1 MAPPATSKPGRL
13 LIALIVLLL
22 GGVVWAFWPGTD
34 SSVRLGLDLQ
44 GGTQVILVPQPVVE
58 GTEITEEQLAQTVE
72 IIRARV
78 DGLGVAEAE
87 VTTQGS
93 GNSAAIVVSVPG
105 LGQDRVVEL
114 VQRTAL
120 LNFRPVWNVLSPFS
134 IDPADADAA
143 EGAAEGDAAEGDA
156 AESADQS
163 ASDGGAQSA
172 EIVQAPDYSPEFQTE
187 VDALDCIDPLNLA
200 GGTPDNPTEWLGACD
215 QSGAQKYV
223 MEPAFIEGVSV
234 TDANAQ
240 LTQQGIG
247 WVVTLEFDSE
257 GAGALAEASTELSAL
272 PECGSGAT
280 PCNAF
285 AIVLDGVV
293 VSAPRFNEPILG
305 GQAQIEG
312 DFNAQEARDLA
323 NVLKYG
329 ALPVTL
335 DVVDITS
342 VSATVGGDQLRA
354 GIIAGL
360 IGLALVSIYLLL
372 YYRVL
377 GLVAVASL
385 AVAGGLLYLFV
396 VIFSKTIGLT
406 LTLAGIA
413 GAIVAVGITAD
424 SFIVYF
430 ERMRDEL
437 RDGRSLRQACDSGW
451 VRARRTLL
459 AADFVTL
466 LAAVVLYFLSIGSVR
481 GFAFIL
487 GLTTVIDLIIA
498 FWFTHPVVVLMGR
511 RKFMQG
517 GSKWSGLDPERLGGH
532 SALDTLA
539 GQSRR
544 KRRDDYQSATPDE
557 ATHGET
563 AADDSADD
571 SARDS
576 ARDSAGAS
584 ADDTTEVRS

>member
-1 MAPPATSKPGRL
+1 MAPPATSKPGRS
-13 LIALIVLLL
+13 LIALVVLLI
-22 GGVVWAFWPGTD
+22 GGIVWAFWPGSD

-93 GNSAAIVVSVPG
+93 GNSAAIVVAVPG
-105 LGQDRVVEL
+105 VGQDRVVEL

-120 LNFRPVWNVLSPFS
+120 LNFRPVWNVLSQFPTDAAA
-134 IDPADADAA
+134 DPTADGGSTADSDSSNTSPDDTTSEDTAADATA
-143 EGAAEGDAAEGDA
+143 ED
-156 AESADQS
+156 SADQ
-163 ASDGGAQSA
+163 GGVQSA
-172 EIVQAPDYSPEFQTE
+172 QIVQSPDNTPEFQAE
-187 VDALDCIDPLNLA
+187 VGALSCIDPVNLA
-200 GGTPDNPTEWLGACD
+200 GGTPDNTVEWLGACD
-215 QSGAQKYV
+215 QTGAQKYV

-257 GAGALAEASTELSAL
+257 GAGALADASTRLSAL
-272 PECGSGAT
+272 PECGTGAT

-293 VSAPRFNEPILG
+293 VSAPRFNEPIIG

-335 DVVDITS
+335 EVVDITS

-377 GLVAVASL
+377 GLVAVLSL
-385 AVAGGLLYLFV
+385 GVAGALLYLFV

-406 LTLAGIA
+406 LTLAGVA

-511 RKFMQG
+511 RTFMQG

-532 SALDTLA
+532 SAIESLA
-539 GQSRR
+539 GRSRR
-544 KRRDDYQSATPDE
+544 KRRDDYRNRAKDSEVNEDDAGQSGQQDA
-557 ATHGET
+557 H
-563 AADDSADD
+563 DS
-571 SARDS
+571 
-576 ARDSAGAS
+576 
-584 ADDTTEVRS
+584 TEVRS

>member
-1 MAPPATSKPGRL
+1 VAPPATSKPGRS
-13 LIALIVLLL
+13 LIALIVLLI

-58 GTEITEEQLAQTVE
+58 GTEITDEQLAQTVE

-120 LNFRPVWNVLSPFS
+120 LNFRPVWNVLSPFP

-143 EGAAEGDAAEGDA
+143 DGDGAETE
-156 AESADQS
+156 ESADDSASRS

-172 EIVQAPDYSPEFQTE
+172 EIVQAPDYSSEFQAE
-187 VDALDCIDPLNLA
+187 VDALDCIDPVNLA
-200 GGTPDNPTEWLGACD
+200 GGTPDDPTEWLGACD
-215 QSGAQKYV
+215 QSGGQKYV

-312 DFNAQEARDLA
+312 DFNVEEARDLA

-377 GLVAVASL
+377 GLVAVMSL

-406 LTLAGIA
+406 LTLAGVA

-544 KRRDDYQSATPDE
+544 KRRDDYQSSTADDTAGDG
-557 ATHGET
+557 AGET
-563 AADDSADD
+563 ADDT
-571 SARDS
+571 
-576 ARDSAGAS
+576 AGDTAS
-584 ADDTTEVRS
+584 DTTEVRS

>member
-1 MAPPATSKPGRL
+1 VAPPATSKPGRS
-13 LIALIVLLL
+13 LIALIVLLI
-22 GGVVWAFWPGTD
+22 GGAVWAFWPGTD

-93 GNSAAIVVSVPG
+93 GNSAAIVVAVPG

-134 IDPADADAA
+134 IDPADT
-143 EGAAEGDAAEGDA
+143 DAAEGDEADGDA
-156 AESADQS
+156 AETEESADDS
-163 ASDGGAQSA
+163 ASDGAAQSA
-172 EIVQAPDYSPEFQTE
+172 EIVQAPDYSPEFQAE
-187 VDALDCIDPLNLA
+187 VDALDCIDPVNLA

-215 QSGAQKYV
+215 QSGGQKYV

-312 DFNAQEARDLA
+312 DFNAEEARDLA

-360 IGLALVSIYLLL
+360 IGLTLVSIYLLL

-377 GLVAVASL
+377 GLVAVMSL

-406 LTLAGIA
+406 LTLAGVA

-544 KRRDDYQSATPDE
+544 KRRDDYQNSTANE
-557 ATHGET
+557 A
-563 AADDSADD
+563 ADVDSVDDSAG
-571 SARDS
+571 
-576 ARDSAGAS
+576 DSAGDTT
-584 ADDTTEVRS
+584 DDTAEVRS

>member
-1 MAPPATSKPGRL
+1 MATPATSKPGRS
-13 LIALIVLLL
+13 LIALAVLLI
-22 GGVVWAFWPGTD
+22 GSAVWAFWPGTD

-44 GGTQVILVPQPVVE
+44 GGTQVIMVPQPVVE
-58 GTEITEEQLAQTVE
+58 GTEITEEQLAQSVE

-93 GNSAAIVVSVPG
+93 GDSTAIVVSVPG
-105 LGQDRVVEL
+105 VGQERVVEL

-120 LNFRPVWNVLSPFS
+120 LNFRPVWNVLSPF
-134 IDPADADAA
+134 PADAAADEAGTDAA
-143 EGAAEGDAAEGDA
+143 G
-156 AESADQS
+156 ESADQDAAGQDAADQD
-163 ASDGGAQSA
+163 ASDEGGARSA
-172 EIVQAPDYSPEFQTE
+172 EIVQAPDYTPEFQAE
-187 VDALDCIDPLNLA
+187 VDALNCLDPVNLA
-200 GGTPDNPTEWLGACD
+200 GGTPDNPEQWLGACD

-223 MEPAFIEGVSV
+223 MEPAFIQGVNV

-247 WVVTLEFDSE
+247 WVVSLEFDSE
-257 GAGALAEASTELSAL
+257 GAGALADASTELSAL

-335 DVVDITS
+335 EVVDVTS

-354 GIIAGL
+354 GIIAAL
-360 IGLALVSIYLLL
+360 IGLSLVSVYLVL
-372 YYRVL
+372 YYRLL
-377 GLVAVASL
+377 GLVAVLSL
-385 AVAGGLLYLFV
+385 AVAGLILYLAV

-406 LTLAGIA
+406 LTLAGVA

-437 RDGRSLRQACDSGW
+437 RDGRTLRQACDSGW
-451 VRARRTLL
+451 IRARRTLL

-466 LAAVVLYFLSIGSVR
+466 LAAVVLYFLSVGSVR

-487 GLTTVIDLIIA
+487 GLTTAIDLVMA
-498 FWFTHPVVVLMGR
+498 FWFTHPIVVLLGR
-511 RKFMQG
+511 TKLMQS
-517 GSKWSGLDPERLGGH
+517 GSKLTGLDPDRIGGH
-532 SALDTLA
+532 SAIDSLA
-539 GQSRR
+539 GRSAR
-544 KRRDDYQSATPDE
+544 KRRDDYRERKEDK
-557 ATHGET
+557 
-563 AADDSADD
+563 D
-571 SARDS
+571 
-576 ARDSAGAS
+576 AS
-584 ADDTTEVRS
+584 LEDINTDAENAEVRS

>member
-1 MAPPATSKPGRL
+1 M
-13 LIALIVLLL
+13 
-22 GGVVWAFWPGTD
+22 
-34 SSVRLGLDLQ
+34 
-44 GGTQVILVPQPVVE
+44 
-58 GTEITEEQLAQTVE
+58 
-72 IIRARV
+72 
-78 DGLGVAEAE
+78 
-87 VTTQGS
+87 
-93 GNSAAIVVSVPG
+93 
-105 LGQDRVVEL
+105 
-114 VQRTAL
+114 
-120 LNFRPVWNVLSPFS
+120 
-134 IDPADADAA
+134 
-143 EGAAEGDAAEGDA
+143 
-156 AESADQS
+156 
-163 ASDGGAQSA
+163 
-172 EIVQAPDYSPEFQTE
+172 
-187 VDALDCIDPLNLA
+187 
-200 GGTPDNPTEWLGACD
+200 
-215 QSGAQKYV
+215 
-223 MEPAFIEGVSV
+223 
-234 TDANAQ
+234 
-240 LTQQGIG
+240 
-247 WVVTLEFDSE
+247 
-257 GAGALAEASTELSAL
+257 
-272 PECGSGAT
+272 
-280 PCNAF
+280 
-285 AIVLDGVV
+285 LDGVV
-293 VSAPRFNEPILG
+293 VSAPRFNEPIIG

-335 DVVDITS
+335 EVVDITS

-377 GLVAVASL
+377 GLVAVLSL
-385 AVAGGLLYLFV
+385 GVAGALLYLFV

-406 LTLAGIA
+406 LTLAGVA

-511 RKFMQG
+511 RTFMQG

-532 SALDTLA
+532 SAIESLA
-539 GQSRR
+539 GRSRR
-544 KRRDDYQSATPDE
+544 KRRDDYRNRAKDAEGVDGDTGQSD
-557 ATHGET
+557 HQD
-563 AADDSADD
+563 ADDS
-571 SARDS
+571 
-576 ARDSAGAS
+576 
-584 ADDTTEVRS
+584 TEVRS

>member
-1 MAPPATSKPGRL
+1 MAPPATSKPGRS
-13 LIALIVLLL
+13 LIALVVLLI
-22 GGVVWAFWPGTD
+22 GGIVWAFWPGSD

-93 GNSAAIVVSVPG
+93 GNSAAIVVAVPG
-105 LGQDRVVEL
+105 VGQDRVVEL

-120 LNFRPVWNVLSPFS
+120 LNFRPVWNVLSPF
-134 IDPADADAA
+134 PTDAA
-143 EGAAEGDAAEGDA
+143 ADPAAEGDSTADGDSANASSDDTTPDDTAANATAQD
-156 AESADQS
+156 SADQ
-163 ASDGGAQSA
+163 GGVQSA
-172 EIVQAPDYSPEFQTE
+172 EIVQSPDNTPEFQAE
-187 VDALDCIDPLNLA
+187 VDALSCIDPVNLA
-200 GGTPDNPTEWLGACD
+200 GGTPDNPVEWLGACD
-215 QSGAQKYV
+215 QTGAQKYV

-234 TDANAQ
+234 TDASAQ

-257 GAGALAEASTELSAL
+257 GAGALADASTRLSAL
-272 PECGSGAT
+272 PECGTGAT

-293 VSAPRFNEPILG
+293 VSAPRFNEPIIG

-335 DVVDITS
+335 EVVDITS

-377 GLVAVASL
+377 GLVAVLSL
-385 AVAGGLLYLFV
+385 GVAGALLYLFV

-406 LTLAGIA
+406 LTLAGVA

-511 RKFMQG
+511 RTFMQG

-532 SALDTLA
+532 SAIESLA
-539 GQSRR
+539 GRSRR
-544 KRRDDYQSATPDE
+544 KRRDDYRNRDKDAEVNEDDAGQSDQQD
-557 ATHGET
+557 
-563 AADDSADD
+563 ADDS
-571 SARDS
+571 
-576 ARDSAGAS
+576 
-584 ADDTTEVRS
+584 TEVRS

>member
-1 MAPPATSKPGRL
+1 MAPPATSKPGRS
-13 LIALIVLLL
+13 LIALIVLLI

-120 LNFRPVWNVLSPFS
+120 LNFRPVWNVLSPFP
-134 IDPADADAA
+134 IDLANT
-143 EGAAEGDAAEGDA
+143 GAAEGDASDAGGETDDAETE
-156 AESADQS
+156 ESADES
-163 ASDGGAQSA
+163 ASEDGVQSA
-172 EIVQAPDYSPEFQTE
+172 EIVQAADYSPEFQAE
-187 VDALDCIDPLNLA
+187 VDALDCIDPVNLA

-215 QSGAQKYV
+215 QSGGQKYV

-312 DFNAQEARDLA
+312 DFNAEEARDLA

-360 IGLALVSIYLLL
+360 IGLTLVSIYLLL

-377 GLVAVASL
+377 GVVAVMSL

-406 LTLAGIA
+406 LTLAGVA

-544 KRRDDYQSATPDE
+544 KRRDDYQSSTVNDATTDE
-557 ATHGET
+557 APAGDTV
-563 AADDSADD
+563 DDI
-571 SARDS
+571 
-576 ARDSAGAS
+576 
-584 ADDTTEVRS
+584 TEVRS

>member
-13 LIALIVLLL
+13 LIALVVLLV
-22 GGVVWAFWPGTD
+22 GGIAWAFWPGTD

-44 GGTQVILVPQPVVE
+44 GGTQVIMVPQPVVE
-58 GTEITEEQLAQTVE
+58 GSEITEEQLAQSVE

-93 GNSAAIVVSVPG
+93 GAGAAIVVAVPG
-105 LGQDRVVEL
+105 VGQDRVVDL

-120 LNFRPVWNVLSPFS
+120 LNFRPVWNIQGPQAIEPV
-134 IDPADADAA
+134 DPA
-143 EGAAEGDAAEGDA
+143 GDAAADDDSAAGDSA
-156 AESADQS
+156 TDDTTADDTAIDESAAD
-163 ASDGGAQSA
+163 DGGAADQGGARSA
-172 EIVQAPDYSPEFQTE
+172 EIVQAAEYTPEFQAQ
-187 VDALDCIDPLNLA
+187 VDALDCLDPVNLA
-200 GGTPDNPTEWLGACD
+200 GGSPDNPEQWLGACD
-215 QSGAQKYV
+215 QQGFSKYV
-223 MEPAFIEGVSV
+223 MQPAFIEGVSV

-257 GAGALAEASTELSAL
+257 GARALADASTELSAL
-272 PECGSGAT
+272 PECGTGAT

-293 VSAPRFNEPILG
+293 VSAPRFNEPIIG

-335 DVVDITS
+335 EVVDVTS

-360 IGLALVSIYLLL
+360 IGLGVVSLYLLL
-372 YYRVL
+372 YYRLL
-377 GLVAVASL
+377 GLVAVLSL
-385 AVAGGLLYLFV
+385 GVAGALLYLFV

-406 LTLAGIA
+406 LTLAGVA

-430 ERMRDEL
+430 ERIRDEL

-498 FWFTHPVVVLMGR
+498 FWFTHPVVVLLGR

-517 GSKWSGLDPERLGGH
+517 GSKWSGLDPERLGAH
-532 SALDTLA
+532 SAIENLS
-539 GQSRR
+539 GRSRR
-544 KRRDDYQSATPDE
+544 KRRDDYRSKKAQFGSSSDE
-557 ATHGET
+557 ADEPIGDHAE
-563 AADDSADD
+563 
-571 SARDS
+571 
-576 ARDSAGAS
+576 
-584 ADDTTEVRS
+584 EVRS

>member
-1 MAPPATSKPGRL
+1 VAPPATSKPGRS
-13 LIALIVLLL
+13 LIALVVLLI
-22 GGVVWAFWPGTD
+22 GGIVWAFWPGSD

-93 GNSAAIVVSVPG
+93 GNSAAIVVAVPG
-105 LGQDRVVEL
+105 VGQDRVVEL

-120 LNFRPVWNVLSPFS
+120 LNFRPVWNVLSPF
-134 IDPADADAA
+134 PTDAA
-143 EGAAEGDAAEGDA
+143 ADPAAEGDSTADGDSANASSDDTTPDDTAANATAQD
-156 AESADQS
+156 SADQ
-163 ASDGGAQSA
+163 GGVQSA
-172 EIVQAPDYSPEFQTE
+172 EIVQSPDNTPEFQAE
-187 VDALDCIDPLNLA
+187 VDALSCIDPVNLA
-200 GGTPDNPTEWLGACD
+200 GGTPDNPVEWLGACD
-215 QSGAQKYV
+215 QTGAQKYV

-234 TDANAQ
+234 TDASAQ

-257 GAGALAEASTELSAL
+257 GAGALADASTRLSAL
-272 PECGSGAT
+272 PECGTGAT

-293 VSAPRFNEPILG
+293 VSAPRFNEPIIG

-335 DVVDITS
+335 EVVDITS

-377 GLVAVASL
+377 GLVAVLSL
-385 AVAGGLLYLFV
+385 GVAGALLYLFV

-406 LTLAGIA
+406 LTLAGVA

-451 VRARRTLL
+451 VRALRTLL

-511 RKFMQG
+511 RTFMQG

-532 SALDTLA
+532 SAIESLA
-539 GQSRR
+539 GRSRR
-544 KRRDDYQSATPDE
+544 KRRDDYRNRDKDAEVNEDDAGQSDQQD
-557 ATHGET
+557 
-563 AADDSADD
+563 ADDS
-571 SARDS
+571 
-576 ARDSAGAS
+576 
-584 ADDTTEVRS
+584 TEVRS

>member
-1 MAPPATSKPGRL
+1 MAPPATSKPGRS
-13 LIALIVLLL
+13 LIALIVLLI

-58 GTEITEEQLAQTVE
+58 GTEITDEQLAQTVE

-134 IDPADADAA
+134 IDPADA
-143 EGAAEGDAAEGDA
+143 EAAEGDAAEGDA
-156 AESADQS
+156 AESADES
-163 ASDGGAQSA
+163 ASDGAAQSA
-172 EIVQAPDYSPEFQTE
+172 EIVQAPDYSPEFQAE
-187 VDALDCIDPLNLA
+187 VDALDCIDPVNLA

-215 QSGAQKYV
+215 QSGGQKYV

-312 DFNAQEARDLA
+312 DFNVEEARDLA

-406 LTLAGIA
+406 LTLAGVA

-544 KRRDDYQSATPDE
+544 KRRDDYQSSTADDAMADE
-557 ATHGET
+557 AP
-563 AADDSADD
+563 ADDSADQ
-571 SARDS
+571 A
-576 ARDSAGAS
+576 

>member
-1 MAPPATSKPGRL
+1 MAPPATSKPGRS
-13 LIALIVLLL
+13 LIALIVLLI
-22 GGVVWAFWPGTD
+22 GGAVWAFWPGTD

-120 LNFRPVWNVLSPFS
+120 LNFRPVWNVLSPFP

-143 EGAAEGDAAEGDA
+143 DGDAADGDAAETE
-156 AESADQS
+156 ESADES
-163 ASDGGAQSA
+163 ASDDGAQSA
-172 EIVQAPDYSPEFQTE
+172 EIVQAPDYSPEFQAE
-187 VDALDCIDPLNLA
+187 VDALDCIDPVNLA
-200 GGTPDNPTEWLGACD
+200 GGTPDDPTEWLGACD
-215 QSGAQKYV
+215 QSGGQKYV

-312 DFNAQEARDLA
+312 DFNVEEARDLA

-377 GLVAVASL
+377 GLVAVMSL

-406 LTLAGIA
+406 LTLAGVA

-544 KRRDDYQSATPDE
+544 KRRDDYQNSTANE
-557 ATHGET
+557 A
-563 AADDSADD
+563 ADVDSVDDSAG
-571 SARDS
+571 
-576 ARDSAGAS
+576 DSAGDT
-584 ADDTTEVRS
+584 ADDTTDDTAEVRS

>member
-1 MAPPATSKPGRL
+1 MAPPATSKPGRS
-13 LIALIVLLL
+13 LIALIVLLI
-22 GGVVWAFWPGTD
+22 GGAVWAFWPGTD

-143 EGAAEGDAAEGDA
+143 EGDAADGDA
-156 AESADQS
+156 AESADES
-163 ASDGGAQSA
+163 ASDGTAQSA
-172 EIVQAPDYSPEFQTE
+172 EIVQAPDYSLEFQAE
-187 VDALDCIDPLNLA
+187 VDALDCIDPVNLA

-215 QSGAQKYV
+215 QSGGQKYV

-312 DFNAQEARDLA
+312 DFNAEEARDLA

-335 DVVDITS
+335 DVVDITL

-360 IGLALVSIYLLL
+360 IGLTLVSIYLLL

-406 LTLAGIA
+406 LTLAGVA

-544 KRRDDYQSATPDE
+544 KRRDDYQNSTANE
-557 ATHGET
+557 A
-563 AADDSADD
+563 ADVDSVDDSAGDTADD
-571 SARDS
+571 T
-576 ARDSAGAS
+576 AG
-584 ADDTTEVRS
+584 DTTEVRS

>member
-1 MAPPATSKPGRL
+1 VAPPATSKPGRS
-13 LIALIVLLL
+13 LIALIVLLI

-44 GGTQVILVPQPVVE
+44 GGTQVILVPQSVVE
-58 GTEITEEQLAQTVE
+58 GTEITDEQLAQTVE

-120 LNFRPVWNVLSPFS
+120 LNFRPVWNVLSPFP
-134 IDPADADAA
+134 IDPADAAD
-143 EGAAEGDAAEGDA
+143 GDAAETE
-156 AESADQS
+156 ESADDSASDS

-172 EIVQAPDYSPEFQTE
+172 EIVQAPDYSPEFQAE
-187 VDALDCIDPLNLA
+187 VDALDCIDPVNLA
-200 GGTPDNPTEWLGACD
+200 GGTPDDPTEWLGACD
-215 QSGAQKYV
+215 QSGGQKYV

-312 DFNAQEARDLA
+312 DFNVEEARDLA

-360 IGLALVSIYLLL
+360 IGLALVSIYLLV

-377 GLVAVASL
+377 GLVAVMSL

-406 LTLAGIA
+406 LTLAGVA

-544 KRRDDYQSATPDE
+544 KRRDDYQSST
-557 ATHGET
+557 
-563 AADDSADD
+563 ADDT
-571 SARDS
+571 
-576 ARDSAGAS
+576 AGDTAG
-584 ADDTTEVRS
+584 DTTEVRS

>member
-1 MAPPATSKPGRL
+1 MAPPATSKPGRS
-13 LIALIVLLL
+13 LIALIVLLI

-58 GTEITEEQLAQTVE
+58 GTEITDEQLAQTVE

-143 EGAAEGDAAEGDA
+143 EGDAAEGDA
-156 AESADQS
+156 AETEESADDS
-163 ASDGGAQSA
+163 ASDGEAQSA
-172 EIVQAPDYSPEFQTE
+172 EIVQAPDYSPEFQAE
-187 VDALDCIDPLNLA
+187 VDALDCLDPVNLA
-200 GGTPDNPTEWLGACD
+200 GGTPDDPTEWLGACD
-215 QSGAQKYV
+215 QSGGQKYV

-312 DFNAQEARDLA
+312 DFNVEEARDLA

-406 LTLAGIA
+406 LTLAGVA

-544 KRRDDYQSATPDE
+544 KRRDDYQSSTADDAMADE
-557 ATHGET
+557 AP
-563 AADDSADD
+563 ADDSADQ
-571 SARDS
+571 A
-576 ARDSAGAS
+576 

>member
-1 MAPPATSKPGRL
+1 MAPPATSKPGRS
-13 LIALIVLLL
+13 LIALIVLLI
-22 GGVVWAFWPGTD
+22 GGAVWAFWPGTD

-134 IDPADADAA
+134 IDPADA
-143 EGAAEGDAAEGDA
+143 EAAEGDA
-156 AESADQS
+156 AESADES
-163 ASDGGAQSA
+163 ASDGAAQSA
-172 EIVQAPDYSPEFQTE
+172 EIVQAPDYSPEFQAE
-187 VDALDCIDPLNLA
+187 VDALDCIDPVNLA

-215 QSGAQKYV
+215 QSGGQKYV

-312 DFNAQEARDLA
+312 DFNAEEARDLA

-360 IGLALVSIYLLL
+360 IGLTLVSIYLLL

-406 LTLAGIA
+406 LTLAGVA

-544 KRRDDYQSATPDE
+544 KRRDDYQNSTANE
-557 ATHGET
+557 A
-563 AADDSADD
+563 ADVDSVDDSAGDTADD
-571 SARDS
+571 T
-576 ARDSAGAS
+576 AGDTAG
-584 ADDTTEVRS
+584 DTTEVRS

>member
-1 MAPPATSKPGRL
+1 VAPPATSKPGRS
-13 LIALIVLLL
+13 LIALIVLLV
-22 GGVVWAFWPGTD
+22 GGIVWAFWPGTD

-93 GNSAAIVVSVPG
+93 GNSAAIVVAVPG
-105 LGQDRVVEL
+105 VGQDRVVEL

-120 LNFRPVWNVLSPFS
+120 LNFRPVWNVLSPL
-134 IDPADADAA
+134 PAEPVAEEATGEEAA
-143 EGAAEGDAAEGDA
+143 EDGSTDEATADGATTEDDGTVSDES
-156 AESADQS
+156 SADQ
-163 ASDGGAQSA
+163 GGVRSA
-172 EIVQAPDYSPEFQTE
+172 EIVQAAEYTPEFQSE
-187 VDALDCIDPLNLA
+187 VDALNCVDPVNLA
-200 GGTPDNPTEWLGACD
+200 GGTPDNPLEWLGACD
-215 QSGAQKYV
+215 QTGVQKYV
-223 MEPAFIEGVSV
+223 MEPAFIEGVNV

-257 GAGALAEASTELSAL
+257 GAGALADASTELSAL
-272 PECGSGAT
+272 PECGTGAT

-335 DVVDITS
+335 EVVDITS

-360 IGLALVSIYLLL
+360 IGLALVSVYLLL

-377 GLVAVASL
+377 GLVAVMSL
-385 AVAGGLLYLFV
+385 AVAAALLYLFV

-406 LTLAGIA
+406 LTLAGVA

-498 FWFTHPVVVLMGR
+498 FWFTHPVVVLLGR

-517 GSKWSGLDPERLGGH
+517 GSKWTGLDPERLGGH
-532 SALDTLA
+532 SAADTLA
-539 GQSRR
+539 GRSRR
-544 KRRDDYQSATPDE
+544 KRRDDY
-557 ATHGET
+557 
-563 AADDSADD
+563 
-571 SARDS
+571 RDS
-576 ARDSAGAS
+576 QRDAEEP
-584 ADDTTEVRS
+584 ADQDLEESTEVRS

>member
-1 MAPPATSKPGRL
+1 VAPPATSKPGRS
-13 LIALIVLLL
+13 LIALVVLLI
-22 GGVVWAFWPGTD
+22 GGIVWAFWPGSD

-93 GNSAAIVVSVPG
+93 GNSAAIVVAVPG
-105 LGQDRVVEL
+105 VGQDRVVEL

-120 LNFRPVWNVLSPFS
+120 LNFRPVWNVLSPF
-134 IDPADADAA
+134 PTDAA
-143 EGAAEGDAAEGDA
+143 ADPAAEGDSTADGDSANASSDDTTPDDTAANATAQD
-156 AESADQS
+156 SADQ
-163 ASDGGAQSA
+163 GGVQSA
-172 EIVQAPDYSPEFQTE
+172 EIVQSPDNTPEFQAE
-187 VDALDCIDPLNLA
+187 VDALSCIDPVNLA
-200 GGTPDNPTEWLGACD
+200 GGTPDNPVEWLGACD
-215 QSGAQKYV
+215 QTGAQKYV

-234 TDANAQ
+234 TDASAQ

-257 GAGALAEASTELSAL
+257 GAGALADASTRLSAL
-272 PECGSGAT
+272 PECGTGAT

-293 VSAPRFNEPILG
+293 VSAPRFNEPIIG

-335 DVVDITS
+335 EVVDITS

-377 GLVAVASL
+377 GLVAVLSL
-385 AVAGGLLYLFV
+385 GVAGALLYLFV

-406 LTLAGIA
+406 LTLAGVA

-511 RKFMQG
+511 RTFMQG

-532 SALDTLA
+532 SAIESLA
-539 GQSRR
+539 GRSRR
-544 KRRDDYQSATPDE
+544 KRRDDYRNRDKDAEVNEDDAGQSDQQD
-557 ATHGET
+557 
-563 AADDSADD
+563 ADDS
-571 SARDS
+571 
-576 ARDSAGAS
+576 
-584 ADDTTEVRS
+584 TEVRS